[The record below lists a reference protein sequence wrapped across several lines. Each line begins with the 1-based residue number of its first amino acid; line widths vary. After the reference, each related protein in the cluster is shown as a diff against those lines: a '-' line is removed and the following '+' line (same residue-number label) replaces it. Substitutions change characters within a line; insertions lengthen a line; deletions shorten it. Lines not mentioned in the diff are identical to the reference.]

1 MMGWH
6 GHGGGMGGGWRGG
19 GGGGGWR
26 GTGRHGAL
34 DDESELGAFYNHRVV
49 TRLISYI
56 MPHKGI
62 AILSLLTMLVT
73 TTTIVVQ
80 PWIIKLGI
88 DELVDAPSRGDV
100 GALAVV
106 MAMFIGNILVR
117 FVSNY
122 LYQVSLARVSQ
133 GVLYTLRSRIFAHL
147 QRLSTSFYDKN
158 EVGRIMSRGQND
170 VNQLQEFLNLVIS
183 SLADMLSLFGII
195 LAMFLLDV
203 QLALITLTVVPVLIG
218 IMVVWQRIAW
228 GTFMRVRQAI
238 SVVNAN
244 LQENISGVRVV
255 QALNREETNMRR
267 FDEVNNGHLDANLHA
282 SRLSAALMPTV
293 EILTAVSI
301 GLVVVF
307 GGSMA
312 INGVLEVSVI
322 VAFALYVQRFF
333 DPIRNLT
340 MQYTQFQR
348 AMTSGVRIF
357 ALLDTP
363 VEVADKQDAIELPP
377 VKGAVAL
384 EDVRFHYVPDV
395 EVVRGVSLDIKAGE
409 TVAFV
414 GETGA
419 GKTTLVALLN
429 RFYDVSSGR
438 ITVDGHDLR
447 DVTQDSLARQTAMVL
462 QEPFLFSGSIRDNI
476 TYNHPDAPQETVEAI
491 ARAVGAHDF
500 IERLPHG
507 YETPVSERGQNLSV
521 GQRQL
526 ISFARALLADP
537 RILVLD
543 EATANIDSYSE
554 SLIQQAL
561 TEVFKGR
568 TSFVIA
574 HRLSTIRNADRIV
587 VLGHGQVL
595 EQGTHDSLMSTGGAY
610 ASLYSA
616 YFAAA
621 SAPEAG
627 G

>member
-88 DELVDAPSRGDV
+88 DELVDAPTQGHV
-100 GALAVV
+100 GALALV

-363 VEVADKQDAIELPP
+363 VEVADKPDAIELPP

>member
-1 MMGWH
+1 M
-6 GHGGGMGGGWRGG
+6 
-19 GGGGGWR
+19 
-26 GTGRHGAL
+26 
-34 DDESELGAFYNHRVV
+34 
-49 TRLISYI
+49 
-56 MPHKGI
+56 
-62 AILSLLTMLVT
+62 
-73 TTTIVVQ
+73 
-80 PWIIKLGI
+80 
-88 DELVDAPSRGDV
+88 
-100 GALAVV
+100 
-106 MAMFIGNILVR
+106 
-117 FVSNY
+117 
-122 LYQVSLARVSQ
+122 
-133 GVLYTLRSRIFAHL
+133 
-147 QRLSTSFYDKN
+147 
-158 EVGRIMSRGQND
+158 EV
-170 VNQLQEFLNLVIS
+170 E
-183 SLADMLSLFGII
+183 
-195 LAMFLLDV
+195 
-203 QLALITLTVVPVLIG
+203 
-218 IMVVWQRIAW
+218 
-228 GTFMRVRQAI
+228 
-238 SVVNAN
+238 
-244 LQENISGVRVV
+244 
-255 QALNREETNMRR
+255 
-267 FDEVNNGHLDANLHA
+267 
-282 SRLSAALMPTV
+282 
-293 EILTAVSI
+293 
-301 GLVVVF
+301 
-307 GGSMA
+307 
-312 INGVLEVSVI
+312 
-322 VAFALYVQRFF
+322 
-333 DPIRNLT
+333 
-340 MQYTQFQR
+340 
-348 AMTSGVRIF
+348 
-357 ALLDTP
+357 
-363 VEVADKQDAIELPP
+363 DKQDAIELPP

-395 EVVRGVSLDIKAGE
+395 EVVRGVNLDIKAGE

-476 TYNHPDAPQETVEAI
+476 TYNHPAAPQETVEAI
-491 ARAVGAHDF
+491 AKAVGAHDF
-500 IERLPHG
+500 IERLPQG

>member
-6 GHGGGMGGGWRGG
+6 GHGGGMGGGWRG

-377 VKGAVAL
+377 VKGAVSL

-500 IERLPHG
+500 IERLPQG

>member
-6 GHGGGMGGGWRGG
+6 GHGGGMGGGWRG

-73 TTTIVVQ
+73 TTTIVFQ

-363 VEVADKQDAIELPP
+363 VEVEDKQDAIELPP

-543 EATANIDSYSE
+543 EATANIDSFSE

-610 ASLYSA
+610 ASLYNA

>member
-1 MMGWH
+1 MMNWS
-6 GHGGGMGGGWRGG
+6 GHGGGGGYWSRRMGG
-19 GGGGGWR
+19 
-26 GTGRHGAL
+26 L
-34 DDESELGAFYNHRVV
+34 DDESDLGAFYNHRVV
-49 TRLISYI
+49 TRLLTYI
-56 MPHKGI
+56 MPHKGL

-73 TTTIVVQ
+73 TFTIVAQ
-80 PWIIKLGI
+80 PWIIKIGI

-100 GALAVV
+100 GALAAV
-106 MAMFIGNILVR
+106 MGLFLANIGVR
-117 FVSNY
+117 FVANY
-122 LYQVSLARVSQ
+122 LYQTTLARVSQ
-133 GVLYTLRSRIFAHL
+133 GVLYSLRSRIFAHL
-147 QRLSTSFYDKN
+147 QRLSTSFYDRN

-203 QLALITLTVVPVLIG
+203 QLAIITLTVVPALIG
-218 IMVVWQRIAW
+218 IMLVWQRIAW

-238 SVVNAN
+238 AMVNAN

-255 QALNREETNMRR
+255 QALNREQTNMRR
-267 FDEVNNGHLDANLHA
+267 FDEVNTGHLDANLHA

-293 EILTAVSI
+293 EILTAVAI

-312 INGVLEVSVI
+312 INGAMEVSVI

-363 VEVADKQDAIELPP
+363 IDVEDKP
-377 VKGAVAL
+377 GAVDLPTVRGDIAL

-395 EVVRGVSLDIKAGE
+395 EVVRGVSLDVKAGE
-409 TVAFV
+409 TVALV

-419 GKTTLVALLN
+419 GKTTLAALLN
-429 RFYDVSSGR
+429 RFYDVTGGR
-438 ITVDGHDLR
+438 ITIDGHDLR

-462 QEPFLFSGSIRDNI
+462 QEPFLFSGSVRDNI
-476 TYNHPDAPQETVEAI
+476 AYNHAEATLEAI
-491 ARAVGAHDF
+491 EEAARAVGAHDF
-500 IERLPHG
+500 ITRLPEG
-507 YETPVSERGQNLSV
+507 YGTPVSERGQNLSV

-554 SLIQQAL
+554 SLIQAAL

-595 EQGTHDSLMSTGGAY
+595 EQGTHDSLMSAGGAY
-610 ASLYSA
+610 ANLYNA
-616 YFAAA
+616 YFAAGVGA
-621 SAPEAG
+621 QEAG

>member
-1 MMGWH
+1 MMGWS
-6 GHGGGMGGGWRGG
+6 GHGGGGGYWAR
-19 GGGGGWR
+19 R
-26 GTGRHGAL
+26 MGAL

-49 TRLISYI
+49 TRLLSYI
-56 MPHKGI
+56 MPHKGL
-62 AILSLLTMLVT
+62 AVLSLLTMLVT
-73 TTTIVVQ
+73 TFTIVAQ

-88 DELVDAPSRGDV
+88 DELVDAPNRGNV
-100 GALAVV
+100 GALAFV
-106 MAMFIGNILVR
+106 MALFLGNIAVR
-117 FVSNY
+117 FVANY
-122 LYQVSLARVSQ
+122 LYQTTLARVSQ
-133 GVLYTLRSRIFAHL
+133 GVLYSLRSRIFAHL
-147 QRLSTSFYDKN
+147 QRLSTSFFDKN

-170 VNQLQEFLNLVIS
+170 VNQLQEFLNLVIT
-183 SLADMLSLFGII
+183 SLADILSLFGIV

-218 IMVVWQRIAW
+218 IMVAWQRIAW

-238 SVVNAN
+238 AMVNAN

-255 QALNREETNMRR
+255 QALNREDTNMRR

-293 EILTAVSI
+293 EILTAVAI

-312 INGVLEVSVI
+312 INGAMEVSVI

-363 VEVADKQDAIELPP
+363 VEVEDKPDAVELPP
-377 VKGAVAL
+377 IRGAVGL
-384 EDVRFHYVPDV
+384 HDVRFHYVPDV
-395 EVVRGVSLDIKAGE
+395 EVVRGVSLDVKAGE
-409 TVAFV
+409 TVALV

-419 GKTTLVALLN
+419 GKTTLVSLLN
-429 RFYDVSSGR
+429 RFYDVTGGR

-462 QEPFLFSGSIRDNI
+462 QEPFLFSGSVRNNI
-476 TYNHPDAPQETVEAI
+476 AYNHPDAPQADIEAA

-500 IERLPHG
+500 ISRLPEG
-507 YETPVSERGQNLSV
+507 YDTPVSERGQNLSV

-595 EQGTHDSLMSTGGAY
+595 EQGAHDSLMAKGGAY
-610 ASLYSA
+610 AGLYNA
-616 YFAAA
+616 YFAAG
-621 SAPEAG
+621 AG

>member
-88 DELVDAPSRGDV
+88 DELVDAPTQGHV
-100 GALAVV
+100 GALALV

-491 ARAVGAHDF
+491 A
-500 IERLPHG
+500 
-507 YETPVSERGQNLSV
+507 
-521 GQRQL
+521 
-526 ISFARALLADP
+526 
-537 RILVLD
+537 
-543 EATANIDSYSE
+543 
-554 SLIQQAL
+554 
-561 TEVFKGR
+561 KGR
-568 TSFVIA
+568 
-574 HRLSTIRNADRIV
+574 
-587 VLGHGQVL
+587 
-595 EQGTHDSLMSTGGAY
+595 GGAR
-610 ASLYSA
+610 LHR
-616 YFAAA
+616 AAA
-621 SAPEAG
+621 AWV
-627 G
+627 

>member
-6 GHGGGMGGGWRGG
+6 

-26 GTGRHGAL
+26 GMGRQGAL

-56 MPHKGI
+56 MPHKGL

-73 TTTIVVQ
+73 TFTIVAQ
-80 PWIIKLGI
+80 PWIIKIGI
-88 DELVDAPSRGDV
+88 DELVDATDRGNV
-100 GALAVV
+100 GALAAVTAIFLV
-106 MAMFIGNILVR
+106 NIGVR
-117 FVSNY
+117 FVANY
-122 LYQVSLARVSQ
+122 IYQTTLARVSQ
-133 GVLYTLRSRIFAHL
+133 GVLYSLRSRIFAHL

-183 SLADMLSLFGII
+183 SLADMLSLVGII
-195 LAMFLLDV
+195 IAMFLLDV

-218 IMVVWQRIAW
+218 IMVAWQRIAW

-255 QALNREETNMRR
+255 QALNREESNMRR
-267 FDEVNNGHLDANLHA
+267 FDEVNNGHLEANLHA

-293 EILTAVSI
+293 EILTAVAI
-301 GLVVVF
+301 LLVVVF

-312 INGVLEVSVI
+312 INGTMEVSVI

-363 VEVADKQDAIELPP
+363 VEVADKKDAVELPT
-377 VKGAVAL
+377 VRGDIAL

-395 EVVRGVSLDIKAGE
+395 EVVRGVSLNVKAGE
-409 TVAFV
+409 TVALV

-419 GKTTLVALLN
+419 GKTTLVGLLN
-429 RFYDVSSGR
+429 RFYDVSDGR
-438 ITVDGHDLR
+438 ITIDGYDLR

-462 QEPFLFSGSIRDNI
+462 QEPFLFSGKIRDNI
-476 TYNHPDAPQETVEAI
+476 AYNHPDAPLETVEEA
-491 ARAVGAHDF
+491 ARAVGAHEF
-500 IERLPHG
+500 IAKLPEG
-507 YETPVSERGQNLSV
+507 YDTPVSERGQNLSV

-537 RILVLD
+537 RVLVLD

-587 VLGHGQVL
+587 MLGQGQVL
-595 EQGTHDSLMSTGGAY
+595 EEGDHASLMARGGEY

-616 YFAAA
+616 YFAAGA
-621 SAPEAG
+621 GAQEAG

>member
-1 MMGWH
+1 MMGWS
-6 GHGGGMGGGWRGG
+6 GHGGGGGYWSR
-19 GGGGGWR
+19 R
-26 GTGRHGAL
+26 MGAL

-49 TRLISYI
+49 TRLLSYI
-56 MPHKGI
+56 MPHRGL

-73 TTTIVVQ
+73 TFTIVAQ

-88 DELVDAPSRGDV
+88 DQLVDAPSRGDV
-100 GALAVV
+100 GALAAV
-106 MAMFIGNILVR
+106 MAIFIGNILLR
-117 FVSNY
+117 FVANY
-122 LYQVSLARVSQ
+122 LYQTTLARVSQ
-133 GVLYTLRSRIFAHL
+133 GVLYSLRSRIFAHL

-170 VNQLQEFLNLVIS
+170 VNQLQEFLNLVIT

-218 IMVVWQRIAW
+218 IMIGWQRIAW

-238 SVVNAN
+238 AVVNAN

-255 QALNREETNMRR
+255 QALNREDANMQR
-267 FDEVNNGHLDANLHA
+267 FDAVNNDHLDANLHA

-293 EILTAVSI
+293 EILTAVAI

-312 INGVLEVSVI
+312 INGALEVSVI

-363 VEVADKQDAIELPP
+363 VEVEDSPDAADLPTVRGAI
-377 VKGAVAL
+377 GL
-384 EDVRFHYVPDV
+384 EDVRFHYVPGV
-395 EVVRGVSLDIKAGE
+395 EVMRGVTLNIRPGE
-409 TVAFV
+409 TVALV

-419 GKTTLVALLN
+419 GKSTLVSLLN
-429 RFYDVSSGR
+429 RFYDVTGGR
-438 ITVDGHDLR
+438 ITVDGYDLR

-462 QEPFLFSGSIRDNI
+462 QEPFLFSGSIRANI
-476 TYNHPDAPQETVEAI
+476 AYNHDDASQEAVEA
-491 ARAVGAHDF
+491 AAKAVGAHDF
-500 IERLPHG
+500 IMRLPDG
-507 YETPVSERGQNLSV
+507 YESQLNERGGNLSL

-543 EATANIDSYSE
+543 EATANIDSYTE

-561 TEVFKGR
+561 TEVFRGR
-568 TSFVIA
+568 TSIVIA
-574 HRLSTIRNADRIV
+574 HRLSTVRNADRIV
-587 VLGHGQVL
+587 FLANGQVL
-595 EQGTHDSLMSTGGAY
+595 EQGTHDALMARGGPY
-610 ASLYSA
+610 ADLYNT
-616 YFAAA
+616 YFAAG
-621 SAPEAG
+621 AG
-627 G
+627 A

>member
-6 GHGGGMGGGWRGG
+6 GHGGGMGGGWRG

-377 VKGAVAL
+377 VKGAVSL

>member
-6 GHGGGMGGGWRGG
+6 GHGGGMGGGWRG

-363 VEVADKQDAIELPP
+363 VEVADKQDAIDLPP

-438 ITVDGHDLR
+438 ITVDGHDIR

-500 IERLPHG
+500 IERLPQG

>member
-1 MMGWH
+1 MMGFH
-6 GHGGGMGGGWRGG
+6 GHGGGWRGMG
-19 GGGGGWR
+19 MS
-26 GTGRHGAL
+26 RHGAL

-49 TRLISYI
+49 TRLLSYI
-56 MPHKGI
+56 MPHRGL
-62 AILSLLTMLVT
+62 AILSVLTMLVT
-73 TTTIVVQ
+73 TFTIVAQ
-80 PWIIKLGI
+80 PWIIMLGI
-88 DELVDAPSRGDV
+88 DQLVDAPGRGDV
-100 GALAVV
+100 GALAAV
-106 MAMFIGNILVR
+106 MAVFIGNILVR

-133 GVLYTLRSRIFAHL
+133 GVLYSLRSRIFAHL

-158 EVGRIMSRGQND
+158 EVGRVMSRGQND

-228 GTFMRVRQAI
+228 GTFMRVRLAI
-238 SVVNAN
+238 AVVNAN

-267 FDEVNNGHLDANLHA
+267 FDQVNNGHLDANLHA

-293 EILTAVSI
+293 EILTAVAI

-307 GGSMA
+307 GGRMA
-312 INGVLEVSVI
+312 INGALEVSVI

-357 ALLDTP
+357 ALMDTP
-363 VEVADKQDAIELPP
+363 MEVEDKPDAVELPP
-377 VKGAVAL
+377 VKGAVSL
-384 EDVRFHYVPDV
+384 EDVRFHYVPNV

-409 TVAFV
+409 TVALV

-419 GKTTLVALLN
+419 GKSTLVALLN
-429 RFYDVSSGR
+429 RFYDVTGGR
-438 ITVDGHDLR
+438 ITIDGYDLR
-447 DVTQDSLARQTAMVL
+447 DVTQESLARQTAMVL
-462 QEPFLFSGSIRDNI
+462 QEPFLFSASIRDNI
-476 TYNHPDAPQETVEAI
+476 TYNHPDAPQDAVVAA
-491 ARAVGAHDF
+491 ARAVGAHEF
-500 IERLPHG
+500 IERLPEG
-507 YETPVSERGQNLSV
+507 YETQLQERGQNLSV

-526 ISFARALLADP
+526 ISFARALLAEP

-554 SLIQQAL
+554 SLIQRAL

-587 VLGHGQVL
+587 LLGHGEVL
-595 EQGTHDSLMSTGGAY
+595 EQGTHDALMAKRGAY
-610 ASLYSA
+610 AGLYNA
-616 YFAAA
+616 YFAAGA
-621 SAPEAG
+621 LTQEAG

>member
-1 MMGWH
+1 M
-6 GHGGGMGGGWRGG
+6 
-19 GGGGGWR
+19 
-26 GTGRHGAL
+26 
-34 DDESELGAFYNHRVV
+34 
-49 TRLISYI
+49 
-56 MPHKGI
+56 
-62 AILSLLTMLVT
+62 
-73 TTTIVVQ
+73 VQ

>member
-1 MMGWH
+1 MMGWS
-6 GHGGGMGGGWRGG
+6 GHGGGGGYWSR
-19 GGGGGWR
+19 R
-26 GTGRHGAL
+26 MGAL

-49 TRLISYI
+49 TRLLSYI

-73 TTTIVVQ
+73 TFTIVAQ
-80 PWIIKLGI
+80 PWIIKIGI

-100 GALAVV
+100 GALAAV
-106 MAMFIGNILVR
+106 MALFLGNIGVR

-122 LYQVSLARVSQ
+122 LYQTTLARVSQ
-133 GVLYTLRSRIFAHL
+133 GVLYSLRSRIFAHL
-147 QRLSTSFYDKN
+147 QRLSTSFYDRN

-195 LAMFLLDV
+195 LAMFLLDA
-203 QLALITLTVVPVLIG
+203 QLAVITLTVVPVLIG
-218 IMVVWQRIAW
+218 IMLVWQRIAW

-238 SVVNAN
+238 AMVNAN

-255 QALNREETNMRR
+255 QALNREDANMRR

-293 EILTAVSI
+293 EILTAVAI

-312 INGVLEVSVI
+312 INGTMEVSVI

-363 VEVADKQDAIELPP
+363 VDVEDKPDAVELPP
-377 VKGAVAL
+377 VRGDITL

-395 EVVRGVSLDIKAGE
+395 EVVRGVSLDVKAGE
-409 TVAFV
+409 TVALV

-429 RFYDVSSGR
+429 RFYDVTGGR

-476 TYNHPDAPQETVEAI
+476 AYNHAEAPLETIEEA
-491 ARAVGAHDF
+491 ARAVGAHEF
-500 IERLPHG
+500 ITRLPEG
-507 YETPVSERGQNLSV
+507 YDTAVSERGQNLSV

-574 HRLSTIRNADRIV
+574 HRLSTVRNADRIV
-587 VLGHGQVL
+587 MLGHGQVL
-595 EQGTHDSLMSTGGAY
+595 EQGDHDSLMSRGGAY
-610 ASLYSA
+610 AGLYSA
-616 YFAAA
+616 YFAAGA
-621 SAPEAG
+621 GAQEAG

>member
-363 VEVADKQDAIELPP
+363 VEVEDKQDAIELPP

>member
-6 GHGGGMGGGWRGG
+6 GHGF

-26 GTGRHGAL
+26 GMGRMGAL

-49 TRLISYI
+49 SRLITYI
-56 MPHKGI
+56 MPHKGL
-62 AILSLLTMLVT
+62 AILSLLTMLIT
-73 TTTIVVQ
+73 TATIVVQ

-88 DELVDAPSRGDV
+88 DELIDAPSRGDV
-100 GALAVV
+100 GAMAFV
-106 MAMFIGNILVR
+106 MTLFVANICVR
-117 FVSNY
+117 FVANY
-122 LYQVSLARVSQ
+122 MYQTTLARVSQ
-133 GVLYTLRSRIFAHL
+133 GVLYTLRARIFAHL

-238 SVVNAN
+238 AIVNTN

-293 EILTAVSI
+293 EILTAVAI

-312 INGVLEVSVI
+312 INGTMEVSVI

-363 VEVADKQDAIELPP
+363 VEVADKKDAVELPP
-377 VKGAVAL
+377 VRGDVAL
-384 EDVRFHYVPDV
+384 DDVRFHYVPDV
-395 EVVRGVSLDIKAGE
+395 EVVSGVSLDIKAGE
-409 TVAFV
+409 TVALV

-429 RFYDVSSGR
+429 RFYDVSEGR
-438 ITVDGHDLR
+438 ITIDGYDLR

-476 TYNHPDAPQETVEAI
+476 AYNHKEAPMETVEEA
-491 ARAVGAHDF
+491 ARAVGAHEF
-500 IERLPHG
+500 IMKLPDG
-507 YETPVSERGQNLSV
+507 YDTPVSERGQNLSV

-526 ISFARALLADP
+526 ISFARALLAEP

-595 EQGTHDSLMSTGGAY
+595 EQGTHDSLMSAGGAY
-610 ASLYSA
+610 ANLYNA
-616 YFAAA
+616 YFAAGVGA
-621 SAPEAG
+621 QEAG

>member
-6 GHGGGMGGGWRGG
+6 GHGGGMGGGWRG

-62 AILSLLTMLVT
+62 AILSMLTMLVT

-88 DELVDAPSRGDV
+88 DELVDAPTQGHV
-100 GALAVV
+100 GALALV

>member
-1 MMGWH
+1 MMGYH
-6 GHGGGMGGGWRGG
+6 GW
-19 GGGGGWR
+19 GGGGWR
-26 GTGRHGAL
+26 GMGRRGAL
-34 DDESELGAFYNHRVV
+34 DDEGELGAFYNHRVV
-49 TRLISYI
+49 TRLIAYV

-62 AILSLLTMLVT
+62 ALLSVVTMLVT
-73 TTTIVVQ
+73 TFTIVAQ
-80 PWIIKLGI
+80 PWIIKIGI
-88 DELVDAPSRGDV
+88 DQLVEAPSRGDV
-100 GALAVV
+100 GALAAV
-106 MAMFIGNILVR
+106 MALFLANIGVR
-117 FVSNY
+117 FVANY
-122 LYQVSLARVSQ
+122 LYQTTLARVSQ
-133 GVLYTLRSRIFAHL
+133 GVLYSLRSRIFAHL
-147 QRLSTSFYDKN
+147 QRLSTSFFDKN

-203 QLALITLTVVPVLIG
+203 QLAVITLTVVPVLIG
-218 IMVVWQRIAW
+218 IMLLWQRIAW

-238 SVVNAN
+238 AMVNAN

-255 QALNREETNMRR
+255 QALNREDANMRR
-267 FDEVNNGHLDANLHA
+267 FDQVNTGHLDANLHA

-293 EILTAVSI
+293 EILTAVAI

-312 INGVLEVSVI
+312 INGTMEVSVI

-363 VEVADKQDAIELPP
+363 VEVEDEPDAVDLPP
-377 VKGAVAL
+377 VRGDVAL
-384 EDVRFHYVPDV
+384 EDVHFHYVPDV
-395 EVVRGVSLDIKAGE
+395 EVVRGVSLDVRAGE
-409 TVAFV
+409 TVALV

-419 GKTTLVALLN
+419 GKTTLAALLN
-429 RFYDVSSGR
+429 RFYDVTGGR
-438 ITVDGHDLR
+438 ITVDGHDVR
-447 DVTQDSLARQTAMVL
+447 HVTQDSLARQTAMVL

-476 TYNHPDAPQETVEAI
+476 AYNHAEAPLEAI
-491 ARAVGAHDF
+491 EEAARAVGAHTF
-500 IERLPHG
+500 IERLPEG
-507 YETPVSERGQNLSV
+507 YDTPVSERGQNLSV

-574 HRLSTIRNADRIV
+574 HRLSTVRNADRIV
-587 VLGHGQVL
+587 MLGHGQVL
-595 EQGTHDSLMSTGGAY
+595 EQGTHDSLMAAGGAY

-616 YFAAA
+616 YFAAGA
-621 SAPEAG
+621 GAQEAG

>member
-1 MMGWH
+1 MMGGH
-6 GHGGGMGGGWRGG
+6 GHGGGMGGGM
-19 GGGGGWR
+19 GGGGWR
-26 GTGRHGAL
+26 GMGRHGSL
-34 DDESELGAFYNHRVV
+34 DDERELGAIYNHRVV

-62 AILSLLTMLVT
+62 AVLSLLTMLVT

-80 PWIIKLGI
+80 PLIIMLGI
-88 DELVDAPSRGDV
+88 GQLVDAPSRGNV
-100 GALAVV
+100 GTLAAV
-106 MAMFIGNILVR
+106 MALFLGNILVR

-238 SVVNAN
+238 SMVNAN
-244 LQENISGVRVV
+244 LQENITGVRVV

-267 FDEVNNGHLDANLHA
+267 FDEVNNGHLDANLQA

-293 EILTAVSI
+293 EILTAVAI

-312 INGVLEVSVI
+312 INGALEVGVI

-363 VEVADKQDAIELPP
+363 VEVADKPDAIELPP
-377 VKGAVAL
+377 VKGAVSL
-384 EDVRFHYVPDV
+384 EDVRFHYVPNV

-429 RFYDVSSGR
+429 RFYDVTEGR
-438 ITVDGHDLR
+438 ITVDGYDLR

-476 TYNHPDAPQETVEAI
+476 TYNHPEASQEAVEAT

-500 IERLPHG
+500 IERLPKG
-507 YETPVSERGQNLSV
+507 YDTPVQERGQNLSV

-526 ISFARALLADP
+526 VSFARALLADP

-561 TEVFKGR
+561 TEVFKDR

-595 EQGTHDSLMSTGGAY
+595 EQGTHDSLMSAGGAY
-610 ASLYSA
+610 ANLYSA

>member
-6 GHGGGMGGGWRGG
+6 GHGGGM
-19 GGGGGWR
+19 GGGWR

-88 DELVDAPSRGDV
+88 DELVDAPTQGHV
-100 GALAVV
+100 GALALV

-491 ARAVGAHDF
+491 AKAVGAHDF
-500 IERLPHG
+500 IERLPQG